1 MKRWIIATAAGV
13 LVLLVPLLV
22 AASRSAYAPAPAQAT
37 SPFTPPLEVGKTYG
51 FGVNGSDLIGKVVAE
66 PRGNWVQVEVEDSAK
81 IRTFWLNLLQVSYI
95 LPEPPA
101 AKECGPCLSF
111 TRPEP
116 PAAKGSGRGQANAIE
131 Y

>member
-22 AASRSAYAPAPAQAT
+22 AASRSAYAPAPPQAT

-66 PRGNWVQVEVEDSAK
+66 PRGNWVQVEVEDSGK

-95 LPEPPA
+95 LPDPPA
-101 AKECGPCLSF
+101 AL
-111 TRPEP
+111 
-116 PAAKGSGRGQANAIE
+116 GSGRRGAAC
-131 Y
+131 

>member
-1 MKRWIIATAAGV
+1 MKRWIVATAAGV
-13 LVLLVPLLV
+13 LVMLVPLLV

-66 PRGNWVQVEVEDSAK
+66 PRGNWVQVEVEDSGK

-95 LPEPPA
+95 VPDPPA
-101 AKECGPCLSF
+101 AI
-111 TRPEP
+111 
-116 PAAKGSGRGQANAIE
+116 GSGRRGGAC
-131 Y
+131 